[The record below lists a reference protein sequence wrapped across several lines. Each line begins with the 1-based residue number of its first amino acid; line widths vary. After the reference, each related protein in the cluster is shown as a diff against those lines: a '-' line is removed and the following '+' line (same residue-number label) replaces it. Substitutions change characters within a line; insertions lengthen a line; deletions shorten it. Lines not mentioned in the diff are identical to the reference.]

1 MGFDAMAGLDLHE
14 NPGRAH
20 LVVSRVLG
28 RHIPVRPA
36 ILVSTGALLC
46 AQVAS
51 ALAGVRE
58 APVVVGYCETAT
70 GLGHDTARSV
80 PRAS

>member
-1 MGFDAMAGLDLHE
+1 MGFDAMAGLALRE
-14 NPGRAH
+14 NPRRAH

-28 RHIPVRPA
+28 KHIPVRPG
-36 ILVSTGALLC
+36 ILVSTGALLG
-46 AQVAS
+46 AQVTG